1 LSEHASQQ
9 ILWPILVYSGAVILL
24 VTSMVV
30 LSYLLGQKH
39 REHATGEPY
48 ESGMP
53 ITGTARVRF
62 DIKFYL
68 MAMYFVIFDIEAAFI
83 FAWAVSLREAGWAG
97 YIEMLVFICVL
108 GAALVY
114 LWRMG
119 TLEWGTSSRLKST
132 EKAKRA

>member
-1 LSEHASQQ
+1 M
-9 ILWPILVYSGAVILL
+9 ILWPILVYCGAVILL
-24 VTSMVV
+24 VASMVV
-30 LSYLLGQKH
+30 ISYLLGQRH
-39 REHATGEPY
+39 REYATGQPY
-48 ESGMP
+48 ESGVP

-83 FAWAVSLREAGWAG
+83 FAWAVSVREAGWAG
-97 YIEMLVFICVL
+97 YLEMLIFICVL

-119 TLEWGTSSRLKST
+119 TLEWGTLSRLKAPGK
-132 EKAKRA
+132 EKRA